1 MISEPHY
8 CSKKIELSV
17 VRDAMM
23 LMWRHCKTLFQM
35 LAKPSGFAK
44 CLEINVPITIATV
57 PPDKFNQPQWPPNI
71 PNPATVS
78 GTTWE
83 PAMTG
88 ALWVTHIEVK
98 TKWRHFPDDISKCIF
113 HDDVIKWKH
122 FHFTGHLCGEL
133 TNPGEFLAQRP
144 VTRNFDVVFDLRLNK
159 RLSKQWWGWWFETQ
173 SNPLWRQCNAWMKKY

>member
-1 MISEPHY
+1 M
-8 CSKKIELSV
+8 

-35 LAKPSGFAK
+35 LVKPSGFANK
-44 CLEINVPITIATV
+44 CLETYVPITIATV
-57 PPDKFNQPQWPPNI
+57 PLDDFNQPQWPANI

-88 ALWVTHIEVK
+88 ALWVTQIEVK

-113 HDDVIKWKH
+113 QDNVIKWKH
-122 FHFTGHLCGEL
+122 FGVTGHLCGEF
-133 TNPGEFLAQRP
+133 TSPGELLAQRP
-144 VTRNFDVVFDLRLNK
+144 VTLNFDVAFDLRLNK
-159 RLSKQWWGWWFETQ
+159 RLSK
-173 SNPLWRQCNAWMKKY
+173 